1 MACKVKACAKCTRN
15 CVSAHGIKKHPSP
28 VITSF
33 FKVLIGDQFSKVLF
47 LPPKFACTVTPLV
60 DQKIDL
66 EDSSGRRWVVTLS
79 NIGGSFAFQQGW
91 HTFSLDHGL
100 EVGDFLVFS
109 YIMGSHFFVQIFK
122 KTGCETLDFPV
133 ENRNHKK
140 RNRTSRDSD
149 GSCHTTDKGS
159 IDKHGSS
166 TSVVSGSDI
175 EEINQSQCIED
186 APMAAENTS
195 NCENGNVRH
204 QMPPSA
210 GYIEEPYYII
220 DRDVGYKGANG
231 SLLVDLFSL
240 EVQKSITG
248 AGINDEALAEDR
260 RADLLLKS
268 ETEVDIV
275 NENPV
280 AEELVTRVVPLDA
293 SDSEMVQKKEKTDVR
308 DNMLQSQK
316 GSYND
321 TTPGQPLTTSVM
333 NTEVN
338 GNDNPDVLNKV
349 IKECQTSE
357 KSTDA
362 EPGKDEKVKPQKE
375 IICHIGRHEF
385 VQRKSSG
392 LSGFREF
399 PVAFELQKL
408 QSGERMK
415 VIKQEHVEMNIAM
428 SGALK
433 VVKAEAVNSNC
444 SPTSDAASISCLVK
458 TDDPSHLE
466 LMTCLPSPS
475 KMKMGRSVVL
485 LRDPGMRLW
494 PVLYH
499 KRPGLTVLNSG
510 WEGFSRANRIQ
521 AGDKCVFDIE
531 SEDPEFIYRVS
542 IVRKQK
548 KLY

>member
-362 EPGKDEKVKPQKE
+362 EPG
-375 IICHIGRHEF
+375 
-385 VQRKSSG
+385 
-392 LSGFREF
+392 
-399 PVAFELQKL
+399 
-408 QSGERMK
+408 ERMK